1 MASEVLDPA
10 ERAREKAAS
19 RAEDARALAAG
30 EKTRQDLEADNAA
43 FAFPPERVRIDFS
56 KIKSRR

>member
-10 ERAREKAAS
+10 ARAREKAAS
-19 RAEDARALAAG
+19 RAEDARALAAR
-30 EKTRQDLEADNAA
+30 EKSHQDLEIENAA

-56 KIKSRR
+56 KIRSRR